1 MARRLHVLAEGQ
13 TEETFAEEVLGDYL
27 TGSAR
32 PAYTKVTARTLI
44 KEAGL
49 DGGGIVK
56 WDRARRLIGQILQ
69 QDRKCIVTTMV
80 DYYALPKS
88 WIDRARYT
96 DRPTA
101 EKATAVRSRLASDI
115 QADLP
120 DSRLYSRFIPY
131 VSMHEFE
138 GLLFSDCDLLAQA
151 VQHPKLA
158 SRFHAV
164 RNSYRNGTPEDIDE
178 GFDTAP
184 ARRILDI
191 LPEYEKS
198 VHGVLAALEITV
210 DTIRRECPEFNRW
223 LEVLEQSA
231 RA

>member
-13 TEETFAEEVLGDYL
+13 TEETFAVEVLGDYL
-27 TGSAR
+27 VSDGCRGYAM
-32 PAYTKVTARTLI
+32 VTARTLI

-56 WDRARRLIGQILQ
+56 WDRARRLIGQILK
-69 QDRKCIVTTMV
+69 QDRECIVTTMV
-80 DYYALPKS
+80 DYYGPPKS
-88 WIDRARYT
+88 WIDPARYT
-96 DRPTA
+96 DRPTSVKA
-101 EKATAVRSRLASDI
+101 EVVRRKLASDI

-120 DSRLYSRFIPY
+120 DSRFYSRFVPY

-158 SRFHAV
+158 RRFHAV
-164 RNSYRNGTPEDIDE
+164 RNSYRNGTPEDINE

-184 ARRILDI
+184 ARRILEI

-210 DTIRRECPEFNRW
+210 DTMRRECPEFDQW
-223 LEVLEQSA
+223 LRALEQSA